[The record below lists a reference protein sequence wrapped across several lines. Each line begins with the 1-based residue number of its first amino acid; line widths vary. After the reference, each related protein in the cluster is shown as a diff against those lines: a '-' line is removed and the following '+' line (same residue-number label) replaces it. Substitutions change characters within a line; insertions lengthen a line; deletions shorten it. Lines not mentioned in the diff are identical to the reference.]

1 MAGRLIQEFI
11 RIKSSSES
19 DRAAILASLVSRTFT
34 ERVIVFFD
42 TKVAAHRFS
51 LLLGLLGVKNAEL
64 HGDLTQIQRLE
75 SLELFRSAKVAF
87 QTSR

>member
-1 MAGRLIQEFI
+1 VAGRLTQEFI
-11 RIKSSSES
+11 RIKQSSES
-19 DRAAILASLVSRTFT
+19 DRAAILGSLLSRTFT

-75 SLELFRSAKVAF
+75 SLEMFRSAKV
-87 QTSR
+87 QS